1 MGLSAGPAE
10 RRAGNYANAKR
21 DTRSR
26 KPLMLISAAIA
37 SVVVGGA
44 VMAGAAVLNYKPVQQ
59 HIEMEI
65 TPPAQ

>member
-21 DTRSR
+21 DIRSR
-26 KPLMLISAAIA
+26 KPLMLIIAAAIA

-44 VMAGAAVLNYKPVQQ
+44 VMAAVLNYKPVQQ